1 MGKRQVL
8 GEAGAPIIQAI
19 RSVGVIGSRGLPYPV
34 AEKVGQITED
44 LIARGYHIAS
54 GGARGTDHFVIE
66 KLLKIDQ
73 TQHGTVYSAWQN
85 YTGFPATIR
94 ATLREFKEKGGSILW
109 GPITGKEPDFM
120 VKQSLLFRNARL
132 VEACYGLVAFLTP
145 DSRGSVFTLKR
156 ALEKR
161 LITVVFP
168 STFRTADTPVVDSGL
183 LPKVDYVKWVP
194 IKCGGCWENGF
205 KAVYLR

>member
-1 MGKRQVL
+1 MA
-8 GEAGAPIIQAI
+8 GETGFN
-19 RSVGVIGSRGLPYPV
+19 RSVGVIGSRSLPYQV

-44 LIARGYHIAS
+44 LIARGYRVAS

-66 KLLKIDQ
+66 RLLKTDQ
-73 TQHGTVYSAWQN
+73 AQHGTVYSAWQN

-94 ATLREFKEKGGSILW
+94 ATIREFKEKGGSILW
-109 GPITGKEPDFM
+109 GPITGKEPEFM

-168 STFRTADTPVVDSGL
+168 AFAEASAGRPVVDTGI
-183 LPKVDYVKWVP
+183 LPEVDYVKWVP